1 MTHVDALF
9 PSSDSFISGF
19 QRAGG
24 QGTHLA
30 SFSPYIKSPLPPHR
44 SQGVQESE
52 NPEFHLQ
59 VFLKVEKNRLTF
71 HGGSGDKNPSA
82 KVGDVVSIPGQDP

>member
-1 MTHVDALF
+1 MTHVDALST
-9 PSSDSFISGF
+9 SSDSFISGF

-44 SQGVQESE
+44 SRGVQESE
-52 NPEFHLQ
+52 NPECHLR
-59 VFLKVEKNRLTF
+59 VFLKVEKNRF

>member
-1 MTHVDALF
+1 MTHVDALC
-9 PSSDSFISGF
+9 PSSDSFISEF

-44 SQGVQESE
+44 SQGVQETE
-52 NPEFHLQ
+52 NPEFHLR
-59 VFLKVEKNRLTF
+59 VFLKVEKNRLAF

-82 KVGDVVSIPGQDP
+82 KVGDVVSIPGQGP